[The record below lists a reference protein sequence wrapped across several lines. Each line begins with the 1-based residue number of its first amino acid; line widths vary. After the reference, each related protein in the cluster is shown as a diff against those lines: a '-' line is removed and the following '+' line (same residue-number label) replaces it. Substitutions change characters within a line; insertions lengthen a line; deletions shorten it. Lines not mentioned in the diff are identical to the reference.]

1 MISIRL
7 VLLLFMDINNNYIA
21 IGVSRRKV
29 KMKKVLSSIL
39 IVILLLLLT
48 TCEREPDKPEMYIE
62 VAQLSEQEK
71 NILQLIGANNSQL
84 ICDFMLDE
92 NVESIQVNS
101 YELIEGEWCM
111 QYGGTQRFSDESG
124 RLAITFD
131 DIPRGFQVALQEE
144 DGSSIIKHSN
154 PYLIEESRST
164 KQESVAD
171 VELMGRTTS
180 LISEL
185 TEIIYEEEIPL
196 AIQIST
202 SKDSIFSYIV
212 EYFFTPEEYQKHDYE
227 HVYAITVLF
236 SQKMMGE

>member
-1 MISIRL
+1 
-7 VLLLFMDINNNYIA
+7 
-21 IGVSRRKV
+21 
-29 KMKKVLSSIL
+29 MKKVINSII
-39 IVILLLLLT
+39 IVILLLFLT

-62 VAQLSEQEK
+62 VAELSEQEK
-71 NILQLIGANNSQL
+71 NIIKLLGVNNGQL

-101 YELIEGEWCM
+101 YELIDGEWSM
-111 QYGGTQRFSDESG
+111 QYGGAQRFSDESG

-131 DIPRGFQVALQEE
+131 DIPHGFQVAIQEE
-144 DGSSIIKHSN
+144 NGSSIIKHSN
-154 PYLIEESRST
+154 PHLIEESRST
-164 KQESVAD
+164 EQESVAD
-171 VELMGRTTS
+171 AESMGRTTS
-180 LISEL
+180 LISGL

-202 SKDSIFSYIV
+202 SKDSIFSYFV
-212 EYFFTPEEYQKHDYE
+212 ESFFTPEEYQKHDYE